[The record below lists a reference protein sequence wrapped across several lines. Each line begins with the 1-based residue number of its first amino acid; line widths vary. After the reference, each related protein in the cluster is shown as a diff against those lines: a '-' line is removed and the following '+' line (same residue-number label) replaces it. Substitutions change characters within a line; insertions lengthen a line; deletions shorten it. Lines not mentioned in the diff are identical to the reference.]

1 MSVTA
6 INTRNQFK
14 GSVVSI
20 NRGPVVSEVEIETP
34 AGIISAVITTSS
46 IDRLNLRI
54 GDNALALFKATEV
67 LIAKIGDQA
76 A

>member
-14 GSVVSI
+14 GQVVAI

-67 LIAKIGDQA
+67 LIAKIGDPN
-76 A
+76 

>member
-20 NRGPVVSEVEIETP
+20 HRGPVVSEVEIETA

-46 IDRLNLRI
+46 IDRLKLRI
-54 GDNALALFKATEV
+54 GDSALALFKATEV